1 MPAGLLVRIDNNLR
15 FVPSSVVQ
23 SVEYG
28 VTQSEVPGSELGV
41 ALVRE
46 QVIAVVSLGSVNRHL
61 VVCRVS
67 GTVVGLV
74 GLEVLEAGDIPGPR
88 VEQVPELDVA
98 GLVRRLHRRL
108 ETPAMSE
115 GEWIR

>member
-1 MPAGLLVRIDNNLR
+1 MPAGLVVRVGEEPR
-15 FVPSSVVQ
+15 FIPSSVVQ

-28 VTQSEVPGSELGV
+28 VTQSEVPGSELRV

-46 QVIAVVSLGSVNRHL
+46 QVIAVVSLGSVNKHL

-67 GTVVGLV
+67 GTVIGLV
-74 GLEVLEAGDIPGPR
+74 GLEVLEAGELSSPG
-88 VEQVPELDVA
+88 VELIPELDVA
-98 GLVRRLHRRL
+98 GLVRQLHRRL
-108 ETPAMSE
+108 ESPAMSE